1 MCLKYHDLPC
11 SITNRFV
18 PHLTSN
24 YHTKSLLLASRVF
37 TILLEM
43 SPATLIFGTGF
54 LGVDF
59 ATPSE
64 LQQLLGFLRK
74 NDIERIDTARR
85 YPAVNCGR
93 SERLLGEVNAAGQG
107 FTVDT
112 KIKVLG
118 SDASGSLTASKI
130 KASVVES
137 LEALR
142 VGEVGFDQGSKQ

>member
-1 MCLKYHDLPC
+1 
-11 SITNRFV
+11 
-18 PHLTSN
+18 
-24 YHTKSLLLASRVF
+24 
-37 TILLEM
+37 M
-43 SPATLIFGTGF
+43 SPATLIFGTGL

-64 LQQLLGFLRK
+64 LQQLLGFLHK
-74 NDIERIDTARR
+74 NDIKRIDTARR
-85 YPAVNCGR
+85 YPAVNSGR
-93 SERLLGEVNAAGQG
+93 SEQLLGEVNAAGQG

-137 LEALR
+137 LEALS
-142 VGEVGFDQGSKQ
+142 VGEVGFDHGSKQ